1 MYCPDCGKDNS
12 NGQRF
17 CRACGLSLEA
27 ISQVL
32 VDAHSAIK
40 SDNGVVVQN
49 IKPKQSAWQN
59 PLLYGFFM
67 LVLGIII
74 IAIGKTLL
82 GEQLIAD
89 IGTMIS
95 VVGVGLISF
104 KGISLLRSPSSSLT
118 QPTAL
123 PENRSTTELPS
134 ASQFEGLPTVTEDTT
149 RHLEPIQLE
158 RKESRG
164 N

>member
-1 MYCPDCGKDNS
+1 
-12 NGQRF
+12 
-17 CRACGLSLEA
+17 
-27 ISQVL
+27 
-32 VDAHSAIK
+32 
-40 SDNGVVVQN
+40 
-49 IKPKQSAWQN
+49 
-59 PLLYGFFM
+59 
-67 LVLGIII
+67 
-74 IAIGKTLL
+74 
-82 GEQLIAD
+82 
-89 IGTMIS
+89 MIS

-118 QPTAL
+118 QPPAL
-123 PENRSTTELPS
+123 PEHRSTTELPS

>member
-17 CRACGLSLEA
+17 CRACGLSLQA

-32 VDAHSAIK
+32 VDARSASK
-40 SDNGVVVQN
+40 SDNDVVRSIQ
-49 IKPKQSAWQN
+49 PKQGAWHN

-67 LVLGIII
+67 LVLGLII
-74 IAIGKTLL
+74 IAIGKTVL

-95 VVGVGLISF
+95 VIGVGLISF
-104 KGISLLRSPSSSLT
+104 KGISLLRSPSSSLPAT
-118 QPTAL
+118 KAL
-123 PENRSTTELPS
+123 PEIRSTTELPS
-134 ASQFEGLPTVTEDTT
+134 ASQFEGLPAVTEDTT
-149 RHLEPIQLE
+149 RHLEPIQRE
-158 RKESRG
+158 RKEGLR